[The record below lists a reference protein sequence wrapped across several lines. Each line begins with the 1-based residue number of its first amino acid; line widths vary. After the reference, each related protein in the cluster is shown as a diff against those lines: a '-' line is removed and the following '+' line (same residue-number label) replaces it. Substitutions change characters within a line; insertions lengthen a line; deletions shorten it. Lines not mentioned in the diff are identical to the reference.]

1 MNLNPPEKTKPEPL
15 GRFPT
20 GLQRRREACAE
31 MWMPPLSGLLGS
43 APRDSPFSPNA
54 EQISPMCHG
63 RTRDSKVWSEPFCT
77 CLPSLIL
84 RYKQVTTT
92 YRFFSLQLSQTRTSL
107 HSPVTAEVLVTRLQ
121 LNHHKSPNQL
131 PQLQDGPYKNGY
143 CPQTPIYIF
152 FLLKN
157 NGQKTPL
164 PKD

>member
-1 MNLNPPEKTKPEPL
+1 M
-15 GRFPT
+15 
-20 GLQRRREACAE
+20 QRCGCLHCLDCWAVPQGTVHLAQMPNKSLPCATV
-31 MWMPPLSGLLGS
+31 G
-43 APRDSPFSPNA
+43 
-54 EQISPMCHG
+54 Q
-63 RTRDSKVWSEPFCT
+63 DSKVWSEPFCT